1 MNKQRHSALPK
12 KMSPYEVFFG
22 RKNWWESRVP
32 QGRRALSLVE
42 EVEVSSDDNEDA
54 EVEAEGDLGMC
65 R

>member
-1 MNKQRHSALPK
+1 
-12 KMSPYEVFFG
+12 MSPYEVFFG